1 MKVATLLL
9 LLLLILLAPSFAELY
24 SGFALSA
31 EVGLNTFGVTS
42 IPVNFAGGVDVG
54 YRLRDIAFTLGYS
67 IEPFAEL
74 GGVQGPRLL
83 VYYYT
88 NPARQ
93 LSIRLG
99 GGVNYFWRLA
109 PFRWRLRENEP
120 QVESMWTGQLDIMLG
135 VKLLG
140 PLNAAVDAAIFMPLE
155 EKVGLTVRLFFGLV
169 FQL

>member
-1 MKVATLLL
+1 MKAATLLL
-9 LLLLILLAPSFAELY
+9 LIAILLTPGWAESY
-24 SGFALSA
+24 SGFALNA

-42 IPVNFAGGVDVG
+42 IPVNFAGGVDIG
-54 YRLRDIAFTLGYS
+54 YRLEEVAFTLGYS

-83 VYYYT
+83 VYHYT
-88 NPARQ
+88 SPARQ

-109 PFRWRLRENEP
+109 PFRLGGKEEAPR
-120 QVESMWTGQLDIMLG
+120 VESMWTGQLNIMLG
-135 VKLLG
+135 AKLVG
-140 PLNAAVDAAIFMPLE
+140 PLNAALDAAIFMPLE

>member
-1 MKVATLLL
+1 MRVTTFLLL
-9 LLLLILLAPSFAELY
+9 MVVLLTPGWAGSY
-24 SGFALSA
+24 TGFALSVEA
-31 EVGLNTFGVTS
+31 GLNTFGITS
-42 IPVNFAGGVDVG
+42 IPINFACGVDIG
-54 YRLRDIAFTLGYS
+54 YRLDDVAFTLGYS

-83 VYYYT
+83 VYHYT

-93 LSIRLG
+93 LSLRLG

-109 PFRWRLRENEP
+109 PFRRGMDENAP
-120 QVESMWTGQLDIMLG
+120 RVESMWTGQLDIMVG
-135 VKLLG
+135 AKLVG
-140 PLNAAVDAAIFMPLE
+140 PLNAALDAAIFMPLQ